1 MMDHQAVEKHAIK
14 IPLLNANEPQ
24 ALITKWYL
32 QEGEWVDRGTVIAT
46 IESVKVT
53 MDIEADFSGYFFPV
67 CAANKEASVGDVIA
81 WILTQ
86 NQPQCIQALQST
98 VCDSNDIKATAPA
111 LKLIAKNK
119 LALADFK
126 EKRFITEKDV
136 MEFLVSKATYQRQ
149 SVADVI
155 DVVNPMLL
163 YCAGNYAEVLYDAVL
178 ETGQYQI
185 VCFVDYSGLM
195 TRDRMFDLPIYHP
208 EQLEAIYQKGVKFIH
223 INTNEPKKTQA
234 VAEFAEKIG
243 FQLVNII
250 HPKASVAANA
260 KLGKNVYVGPNAVV
274 GPSAIIGDFTK
285 ILNCASVAHHA
296 SVGSYVQVSDGARIS
311 GNVCVGNDCVIGL
324 NVAINNHVK
333 IGDHVIVVSMA
344 NVTQNVPS
352 HSIWRHDGKIVEK
365 KHA

>member
-1 MMDHQAVEKHAIK
+1 MDHQVIEKYAIK
-14 IPLLNANEPQ
+14 MPLLNANEPQ
-24 ALITKWYL
+24 ALITKWYMK
-32 QEGEWVDRGTVIAT
+32 EGEWVNRDSVIAN

-53 MDIEADFSGYFFPV
+53 MDIEAGFSGYFFPV
-67 CAANKEASVGDVIA
+67 CAANKEASAGEVIA
-81 WILTQ
+81 WILTK
-86 NQPQCIQALQST
+86 NEPQLMEALQST
-98 VCDSNDIKATAPA
+98 MSNSGDIKATAPA
-111 LKLIAKNK
+111 LKLITKNK
-119 LALADFK
+119 LSLADFK
-126 EKRFITEKDV
+126 EKKFITEKDV
-136 MEFLVSKATYQRQ
+136 VDFLTSKTTQQRNP
-149 SVADVI
+149 VADVV
-155 DVVNPMLL
+155 DSVNTMLL
-163 YCAGNYAEVLYDAVL
+163 CCAGNYAEVLYDAVL
-178 ETGQYQI
+178 ESGQYQ
-185 VCFVDYSGLM
+185 VVSFVDYSGQL
-195 TRDRMFDLPIYHP
+195 TKDRMFDLPIYHP
-208 EQLEAIYQKGVKFIH
+208 EQLEVIYHKGVKLIH
-223 INTNEPKKTQA
+223 INTNESKKTKT
-234 VAEFAEKIG
+234 VAELAEKIG
-243 FQLVNII
+243 FQLINIV